1 MTRSSAPVPF
11 AAPTLGGSAAPTA
24 GDSVAPTLGDFVAPT
39 LGVEEEYL
47 LLDPDTGRNTALA
60 DKVVAGLPD
69 AVRAQSRQEFRGSM
83 LEMVTPVCPGLD
95 ELRREI
101 TLIRSAAAES
111 AAAAGAL
118 LTPIGATPVADP
130 DRDPP
135 DNARFRTITRH
146 YGPIGAD
153 AAVCG
158 CHVHVGVP
166 DREAAIRACR
176 GLRPW
181 LPVIQAI
188 AANSP
193 FYQGTDT
200 NHASWRSMQLRRW
213 PLLGPTPPFR
223 SGADFDRAVAEYAA
237 GGAILDETM
246 ILWYARPSA
255 TWPTVEIRVADVCL
269 TAADTVLVAGLVRA
283 LVVTILASDA
293 DAGDVPDHALEA
305 AHASAA
311 RNGLDGMLLD
321 ARTGTARPAWDVVDD
336 LTAYASKALHQLGD
350 DSTVREELARVRSEG
365 TGAARQRRIFTA
377 KADLLTT
384 LREVSA

>member
-1 MTRSSAPVPF
+1 MSGF
-11 AAPTLGGSAAPTA
+11 
-24 GDSVAPTLGDFVAPT
+24 T

-47 LLDPDTGRNTALA
+47 LLDPHTGRNTAMA

-69 AVRAQSRQEFRGSM
+69 TVRSQSRQEFRGSM
-83 LEMVTPVCPGLD
+83 LEMVTEVCPGLD
-95 ELRREI
+95 ELRQEL

-118 LTPIGATPVADP
+118 LTPIGATPIAEP
-130 DRDPP
+130 DRRPP
-135 DNARFRTITRH
+135 DDARFRAITRH
-146 YGPIGAD
+146 YGPIAAD

-166 DREAAIRACR
+166 DREAAIRACL

-193 FYQGTDT
+193 FYQGQDT
-200 NHASWRSMQLRRW
+200 SHASWRSMQLRRW

-223 SGADFDRAVAEYAA
+223 SAAEFDQAVAEYAA
-237 GGAILDETM
+237 AGAMLDQSM
-246 ILWYARPSA
+246 VLWYARPSA

-283 LVVTILASDA
+283 LVVTLLDSGRAVA
-293 DAGDVPDHALEA
+293 DVPDHVLEA
-305 AHASAA
+305 SHAAAA

-321 ARTGTARPAWDVVDD
+321 ARTARARPAWDLVND
-336 LTAYASKALHQLGD
+336 LTAYVSKALHQLGD
-350 DSTVREELARVRSEG
+350 DRTVHDELARLRDEG
-365 TGAARQRRIFTA
+365 TGATRQRRIFAA
-377 KADLLTT
+377 KNDLLTT